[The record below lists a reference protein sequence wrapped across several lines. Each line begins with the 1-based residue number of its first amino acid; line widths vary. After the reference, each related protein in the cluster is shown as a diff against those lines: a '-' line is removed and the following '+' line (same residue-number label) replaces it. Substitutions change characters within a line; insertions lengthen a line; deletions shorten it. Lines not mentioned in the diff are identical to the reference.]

1 MVERDGPLVG
11 VLAVVWRDGE
21 VLLARRA
28 NPPQAGT
35 WGFPGGGVK
44 RGEGL
49 AEAAERELLEET
61 GVRARAVHLLP
72 PLEQRSEGESGTPSS
87 HWILIPVA
95 CAYESGEPRAADDAL
110 EAGWFNPD
118 ALPEPTCLGLD
129 RVVEDTI
136 PSIGGLAF

>member
-1 MVERDGPLVG
+1 
-11 VLAVVWRDGE
+11 
-21 VLLARRA
+21 
-28 NPPQAGT
+28 
-35 WGFPGGGVK
+35 VK

-72 PLEQRSEGESGTPSS
+72 PLEQLSGEGSGTPNS

-95 CAYESGEPRAADDAL
+95 CAYDSGEPSASDDAL
-110 EAGWFNPD
+110 EAGWFNPE
-118 ALPEPTCLGLD
+118 ALPEPICRGLD
-129 RVVEDTI
+129 QVVADTI